1 MRRISCET
9 FLELR
14 CLSGIAV
21 SPDGRHAAYTAQ
33 TPDLAGNGYLAELR
47 LLSLEDGS
55 DRRLA
60 GPGKALSYAWMDERT
75 LVYPAAGVEGT
86 DYMALPID
94 GGEAAVLFS
103 VPFKAGKA
111 LPLGGGRFAFTAP
124 YAMRGEPD
132 PGFDVLEDV
141 PFWSN
146 GAGFTAGKR
155 TQLYVYGPDTG
166 ITQLTEPPFNVAG
179 FTVSDG
185 RILYTGSR
193 FTDVQTLRHGVYVWD
208 GGESRCL
215 LEQDRYIVKLFDI
228 WRDRAVLCLTDG
240 LSYGNGENGDF
251 FTIPLSGGEPE
262 LLLRRSDRCV
272 GSTVGTDCRLG
283 AGSAWRVDGGTL
295 YSVSTVERSSRIES
309 LDLATGEVRVLA
321 GEGSVEFLDAAAGRL
336 VYLAFRGM
344 RPGELYTLEN
354 GAEKR
359 LTHAN
364 DALIDSLELSVPEPI
379 EAVTGVPVPV
389 QGWVMKPVGY
399 EPGRKYPAILSI
411 HGGPRLSYGGVFF
424 HELQLW
430 AAEGYFV
437 LFCNPRGSEGRGNEF
452 ADIRGRFGSID
463 YEDIMG
469 FADTALELY
478 PDIDPARLGVC
489 GGSYGGFM
497 TNWIIGHTGRFAAAC
512 AMRSIS
518 NFVSSIS
525 TCDKGYLF
533 LLEHM
538 GVKPWEN
545 GGNMWEGSDI
555 LWDKSPLKYVKNV
568 TTPTLFI
575 HSNTDF
581 RCYMDEALQM
591 FVSLKQMGVPSKVVL
606 IHNEGHELNRGGR
619 PANRVIRLNAL
630 CEWFDKY
637 LGGGPEA

>member
-33 TPDLAGNGYLAELR
+33 TPELAGNGYLAELR

-75 LVYPAAGVEGT
+75 LVYPAAGAEGT

-94 GGEAAVLFS
+94 GGEAAALFS

-155 TQLYVYGPDTG
+155 NQLYVYGPDTG
-166 ITQLTEPPFNVAG
+166 VAQLTEPPFNVAG

-251 FTIPLSGGEPE
+251 FIVPLSGGEPE
-262 LLLRRSDRCV
+262 LLLRHSDRCV

-283 AGSAWRVDGGTL
+283 AGSAWRVDGDTL
-295 YSVSTVERSSRIES
+295 YSISTVERSSRI
-309 LDLATGEVRVLA
+309 RCCRH
-321 GEGSVEFLDAAAGRL
+321 GR
-336 VYLAFRGM
+336 
-344 RPGELYTLEN
+344 
-354 GAEKR
+354 
-359 LTHAN
+359 
-364 DALIDSLELSVPEPI
+364 
-379 EAVTGVPVPV
+379 
-389 QGWVMKPVGY
+389 
-399 EPGRKYPAILSI
+399 
-411 HGGPRLSYGGVFF
+411 
-424 HELQLW
+424 
-430 AAEGYFV
+430 
-437 LFCNPRGSEGRGNEF
+437 
-452 ADIRGRFGSID
+452 
-463 YEDIMG
+463 
-469 FADTALELY
+469 
-478 PDIDPARLGVC
+478 
-489 GGSYGGFM
+489 
-497 TNWIIGHTGRFAAAC
+497 
-512 AMRSIS
+512 
-518 NFVSSIS
+518 
-525 TCDKGYLF
+525 
-533 LLEHM
+533 
-538 GVKPWEN
+538 
-545 GGNMWEGSDI
+545 
-555 LWDKSPLKYVKNV
+555 
-568 TTPTLFI
+568 
-575 HSNTDF
+575 
-581 RCYMDEALQM
+581 
-591 FVSLKQMGVPSKVVL
+591 
-606 IHNEGHELNRGGR
+606 
-619 PANRVIRLNAL
+619 
-630 CEWFDKY
+630 
-637 LGGGPEA
+637 

>member
-9 FLELR
+9 FLELS
-14 CLSGIAV
+14 CLSDIAV
-21 SPDGRHAAYTAQ
+21 SPDGRNAAYTAR
-33 TPDLAGNGYLAELR
+33 TPELSGNGYPAELR
-47 LLSLEDGS
+47 LICLEDGS

-60 GPGKALSYAWMDERT
+60 GPGPARAYSWLDERT
-75 LVYPAAGVEGT
+75 LVYPSAGAERT

-94 GGEAAVLFS
+94 GGEASVLFS

-111 LPLGGGRFAFTAP
+111 LPLGGGSFAFTAP
-124 YAMRGEPD
+124 FAMRGEPD
-132 PGFDVLEDV
+132 VGFDVLEDI

-155 TQLYVYGPDTG
+155 NQLYVYGPEAG
-166 ITQLTEPPFNVAG
+166 AVRLTEPPFTVAG

-228 WRDRAVLCLTDG
+228 WHDRAVLCLTDG

-251 FTIPLSGGEPE
+251 FTIPLAGGEPE
-262 LLLRRSDRCV
+262 LLRHSDRCV

-283 AGSAWRVDGGTL
+283 AGSAWRVDGDTL
-295 YSVSTVERSSRIES
+295 YGISTVERSSRIEA
-309 LDLATGEVRVLA
+309 LDLTSGEVRLLT

-336 VYLAFRGM
+336 VYLAFRGG
-344 RPGELYTLEN
+344 RPGELYTLEG

-364 DALIDSLELSVPEPI
+364 DALFDSLELSVPEPI
-379 EAVTGVPVPV
+379 EADTGAPVPV
-389 QGWVMKPVGY
+389 QGWVMKPVGC

-469 FADTALELY
+469 FTDTALELY
-478 PDIDPARLGVC
+478 PDIDPARLGVG

-497 TNWIIGHTGRFAAAC
+497 TNWIIGHTDRFAAAC
-512 AMRSIS
+512 SQRSIADWTGMEGTTD
-518 NFVSSIS
+518 I
-525 TCDKGYLF
+525 GYYF
-533 LLEHM
+533 A
-538 GVKPWEN
+538 N
-545 GGNMWEGSDI
+545 GQTGASHRDDREKQWSQ
-555 LWDKSPLKYVKNV
+555 SPLRYADNV
-568 TTPTLFI
+568 RTPTLFL
-575 HSNTDF
+575 HGELDF
-581 RCYMDEALQM
+581 RCYKIEALAM
-591 FVSLKQMGVPSKVVL
+591 FTALKLRGVDTRL
-606 IHNEGHELNRGGR
+606 CLFEGENHELSRSGR
-619 PANRVIRLNAL
+619 PRQRLKRLEEILAWYNR
-630 CEWFDKY
+630 Y
-637 LGGGPEA
+637 LKDMEG